1 MRSVA
6 YATIPPRT
14 AAEEPGT
21 LVRAAATSPPVSD
34 SAVATVSSRAIRS
47 SIAVRASA
55 PVRSP
60 GAVTMIPARRGRAR
74 PGRPVSP
81 WWARAQ
87 QNLLRLALNRG

>member
-1 MRSVA
+1 LSSVA
-6 YATIPPRT
+6 YATTPPRT

-55 PVRSP
+55 PMRGPETVM
-60 GAVTMIPARRGRAR
+60 TIPARRGPTR
-74 PGRPVSP
+74 PGRPVHHR
-81 WWARAQ
+81 WGRAQ
-87 QNLLRLALNRG
+87 QNLLRLPLNRR